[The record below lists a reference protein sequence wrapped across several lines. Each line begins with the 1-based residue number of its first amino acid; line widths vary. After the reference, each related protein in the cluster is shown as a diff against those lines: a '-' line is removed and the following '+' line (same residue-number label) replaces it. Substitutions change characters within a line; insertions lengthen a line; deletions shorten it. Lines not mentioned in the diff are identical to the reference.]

1 MNSDAPSPKSNCA
14 ACPLKNE
21 YDRRCATP
29 EGRNPK
35 DCPTVR
41 KAEMVHES
49 LQVYRSE
56 AFSEFTLTAARVERA
71 CYDAQFQPTRP
82 RIVELVDFAR
92 RMGYA
97 KLGLLFC
104 VGLRKEAVIA
114 REILETNGFEVVSAI
129 CKVGCIPKTTIG
141 LRREEQINPKREAE
155 SLCNPVMQ
163 AMIANEAGVDFNI
176 LLGLCVGHDSL
187 VLAHLEKPATILAVK
202 DRLLGHNPLA
212 AIYQYD
218 AYYAYLKNP
227 LPLE

>member
-1 MNSDAPSPKSNCA
+1 MNRDPLAKSNCA
-14 ACPLKNE
+14 ACPLKKE
-21 YDRRCATP
+21 YDRRCTMA
-29 EGRNPK
+29 EGRHPK

-41 KAEMVHES
+41 KPEMAEES

-56 AFSEFTLTAARVERA
+56 ACSEFTLTAARVERA
-71 CYDAQFQPTRP
+71 CYDAQFKPTRP

-104 VGLRKEAVIA
+104 IGLRQEAAIT
-114 REILETNGFEVVSAI
+114 REILETNGFAVVSAI
-129 CKVGCIPKTTIG
+129 CKVGCIPKTAIG
-141 LRREEQINPKREAE
+141 LQREEQINPKREAE

-163 AMIANEAGVDFNI
+163 AMIANEASVDFNI

-187 VLAHLEKPATILAVK
+187 VLSHLEKPATTLAVK

-212 AIYQYD
+212 AVYQYD
-218 AYYAYLKNP
+218 AYYAYLKKP